1 MGANAEELSQWI
13 VKHPELKGTPA
24 FNTVAKGLEEAV
36 QAEKLQAGQ
45 GEFANES
52 VLYER
57 PQVGVGRKLAQSA
70 GKGIVGAFDTLV
82 GAPEAVGRMYQYA
95 TTPDMPMPN
104 YPAPLQTALTKA
116 GVFTPEAEFNTPAG
130 RIADVTAQ
138 MYTGGGFNPAKTGR
152 ILTQK
157 PLFDASKEIGKQVA
171 LTGIQGTTAGISA
184 EGLKSMGIDNP
195 LAQFA
200 LTGTATTAAG
210 APFGFRNTASDIA
223 NKGLQGVTPEQ
234 MQMAK
239 LLQQKAADIGSPITG
254 AEAIAQITGN
264 KALLGTQRFVENA
277 QESAPIMNQFMAGRP
292 AGQEN
297 AFKSSVQVI
306 GLPPTSATP
315 YNLEKAGQQVVRGA
329 EQGVTA
335 SVEPFYKQG
344 INQMQN
350 LQAGKV
356 LPVMPSEVAA
366 LKRNSAIDDAISHVT
381 KDKYSGATGLPA
393 TDPRTLDA
401 AKKYLDAQ
409 YTKFTDPM
417 AGSLDKTKAANAWG
431 ASRELDSYLSAKS
444 PAYAQG
450 SKNFEVAQKTQ
461 IGPMKAGPIG
471 QIAEG
476 KVTGETLMPTKP
488 VSLYPADIKRT
499 VDLLRRKDPTAVPSW
514 TRQQLEST
522 FNESTQ
528 KLSSGENQFGGPKFA
543 ANVTGNK
550 QQRENLRTLVTESSG
565 MQAWKGFEDFL
576 NVMEAQG
583 QRFPANSATTFNEM
597 ERQRLGGGIATK
609 LVTPITPSRFT
620 RGIEQ
625 LQMGNNA
632 KTLAKMLTDPDSV
645 NKLEELAKTGPKS
658 VRGQILVN
666 SLIGGY
672 LAQKPEITEE
682 SK

>member
-36 QAEKLQAGQ
+36 QTEKLQAGQ

-315 YNLEKAGQQVVRGA
+315 YNLEKAGKQVIRGA
-329 EQGVTA
+329 ENSLT
-335 SVEPFYKQG
+335 SNVEPYFKEAGKQAVNKIDIEG
-344 INQMQN
+344 MMQN
-350 LQAGKV
+350 PRIADAVQAVRSSGKYGLKNEPTNSV
-356 LPVMPSEVAA
+356 KTLIAA
-366 LKRNSAIDDAISHVT
+366 KQYLDDEYSKQMNAV
-381 KDKYSGATGLPA
+381 SGAEKNAARVTWSA
-393 TDPRTLDA
+393 NRQLDDF
-401 AKKYLDAQ
+401 L
-409 YTKFTDPM
+409 
-417 AGSLDKTKAANAWG
+417 NNI
-431 ASRELDSYLSAKS
+431 S
-444 PAYAQG
+444 PEYAQG
-450 SKNFEVAQKTQ
+450 SRKFEVAQKTQ
-461 IGPMKAGPIG
+461 FEPLRISPVG

>member
-13 VKHPELKGTPA
+13 IKHPELKGTPA

-36 QAEKLQAGQ
+36 QSEKLQAGQ
-45 GEFANES
+45 GEFAGES

-70 GKGIVGAFDTLV
+70 GKGIVGAFDILA
-82 GAPEAVGRMYQYA
+82 GAIPAVGRMYQYA
-95 TTPDMPMPN
+95 NTPDMPMPN

-130 RIADVTAQ
+130 RIADVATQ
-138 MYTGGGFNPAKTGR
+138 MYTGGGFNPAKSVKT
-152 ILTQK
+152 ILQK
-157 PLFDASKEIGKQVA
+157 PAFDASKDIAKQVA
-171 LTGIQGTTAGISA
+171 LTGTQGITAGISA

-210 APFGFRNTASDIA
+210 APFGIRNTASDIA
-223 NKGLQGVTPEQ
+223 NKGLQGVTPKQ

-239 LLQQKAADIGSPITG
+239 LLQQKAEDIGSPITG

-277 QESAPIMNQFMAGRP
+277 QESAPIMNQFMTGRP

-315 YNLEKAGQQVVRGA
+315 YNLEKAGKQVIRGA
-329 EQGVTA
+329 ESSLT
-335 SVEPFYKQG
+335 SNVEPYFKEAGKQAVNKIDIEG
-344 INQMQN
+344 MMQN
-350 LQAGKV
+350 PRIADAVQAVRSSGKYGLKNEPTNSV
-356 LPVMPSEVAA
+356 KTLIAA
-366 LKRNSAIDDAISHVT
+366 KQYLDDEYSKQMNAV
-381 KDKYSGATGLPA
+381 SGAEKNAARVTWSA
-393 TDPRTLDA
+393 NRQLDDF
-401 AKKYLDAQ
+401 L
-409 YTKFTDPM
+409 
-417 AGSLDKTKAANAWG
+417 NNI
-431 ASRELDSYLSAKS
+431 S
-444 PAYAQG
+444 PEYAQG
-450 SKNFEVAQKTQ
+450 SRKFEVAQKTQ
-461 IGPMKAGPIG
+461 FEPLRISPVG